1 MNLFFNLLSLFVF
14 FLCLTMVVVY
24 TLSIRKNTN
33 INILFII
40 LLVIVGVQRLEE
52 VLLSWNLIEE
62 GFSPVRKKQSLANLI
77 VYLYFAFFMKI
88 IRIKTMDKIY
98 FFLAIIPILIT
109 VYSFLYPT
117 NILINYYLFTLN
129 ISAFNVIITVEVY
142 RYLIKSKVFSEKI
155 NAKTRWVIMIYLSQ
169 IFLYLTII
177 FSIWNNISQPNIIIY
192 KFLRVSSLYW
202 IVVLLYIISNPIVFF
217 GETKLLV
224 KNQNNDN
231 KSFLLWKT
239 NTNITVSVN
248 EQKIWEKIHP
258 LLDNYLKRLFEIE
271 NNFSKHLRSKL
282 TISSISKQSN
292 IPVSHIKF
300 IFKYF
305 CEYSFNDYSIILR
318 LRCAVELMENGY
330 LELKTI
336 DSLSKKC
343 FFDSRITFY
352 KNFKKHY
359 GYAPSEYLKMS
370 NRKNKKLQTSP
381 MKT

>member
-77 VYLYFAFFMKI
+77 VYLYYAFFMKI

-224 KNQNNDN
+224 KNQL
-231 KSFLLWKT
+231 FFITLCYTGGFCVLHLLLPPYSPP
-239 NTNITVSVN
+239 ILCIS
-248 EQKIWEKIHP
+248 
-258 LLDNYLKRLFEIE
+258 
-271 NNFSKHLRSKL
+271 L
-282 TISSISKQSN
+282 TI
-292 IPVSHIKF
+292 PVLF
-300 IFKYF
+300 IF
-305 CEYSFNDYSIILR
+305 DY
-318 LRCAVELMENGY
+318 G
-330 LELKTI
+330 
-336 DSLSKKC
+336 
-343 FFDSRITFY
+343 
-352 KNFKKHY
+352 
-359 GYAPSEYLKMS
+359 
-370 NRKNKKLQTSP
+370 
-381 MKT
+381 

>member
-1 MNLFFNLLSLFVF
+1 
-14 FLCLTMVVVY
+14 
-24 TLSIRKNTN
+24 
-33 INILFII
+33 
-40 LLVIVGVQRLEE
+40 
-52 VLLSWNLIEE
+52 
-62 GFSPVRKKQSLANLI
+62 
-77 VYLYFAFFMKI
+77 
-88 IRIKTMDKIY
+88 MDKIY
-98 FFLAIIPILIT
+98 FFFAIIPILIT

-239 NTNITVSVN
+239 NTNITVSDN

-258 LLDNYLKRLFEIE
+258 LLDNYLKVL
-271 NNFSKHLRSKL
+271 
-282 TISSISKQSN
+282 SSQLAQESA
-292 IPVSHIKF
+292 
-300 IFKYF
+300 IFAGL
-305 CEYSFNDYSIILR
+305 I
-318 LRCAVELMENGY
+318 
-330 LELKTI
+330 
-336 DSLSKKC
+336 
-343 FFDSRITFY
+343 
-352 KNFKKHY
+352 
-359 GYAPSEYLKMS
+359 APSEII
-370 NRKNKKLQTSP
+370 NKKSYNIGIKNGNYTVKEMAEVAGVEPAPAGSAPAMLP
-381 MKT
+381 